1 VRALLD
7 VNLLIALFDVD
18 HVHHPRAWRWFEQH
32 GGRGWATC
40 PITQNGCL
48 RVMSLPAYP
57 NPVPVASMLPRLR
70 DAVAAPEHAFWPD
83 DTSLLDGRRFV
94 SARIHGPRQ
103 LTDLYLL
110 GLAVAN
116 GGRLAT
122 FDEGIPVSAVVG
134 AEPKH
139 LVVV

>member
-1 VRALLD
+1 MRALLD
-7 VNLLIALFDVD
+7 INLLIALFDVD
-18 HVHHPRAWRWFEQH
+18 HVHHARAWRWFDEH
-32 GGRGWATC
+32 GRRGWASC

-48 RVMSLPAYP
+48 RVMSQPGYP
-57 NPVPVASMLPRLR
+57 NPVPVADMLTRLR

-83 DTSLLDGRRFV
+83 DASLLDPRRFV
-94 SARIHGPRQ
+94 SGRIHGPRQ

-122 FDEGIPVSAVVG
+122 FDEGIARSAVVG
-134 AEPKH
+134 AEARH

>member
-18 HVHHPRAWRWFEQH
+18 HVHHARAWRWFEAH
-32 GGRGWATC
+32 GHSGWASC

-48 RVMSLPAYP
+48 RVMSRPGYP
-57 NPVPVASMLPRLR
+57 NPVPLGDLLPRLHR
-70 DAVAAPEHAFWPD
+70 AVAAPEHAFWPD

-94 SARIHGPRQ
+94 SDRIHSPRQ

-122 FDEGIPVSAVVG
+122 FDEGIPRSAVVG
-134 AEPKH
+134 AEARH